1 MIQENLWDTAQ
12 KRGSEKVIRREVIM
26 RQMRDLEGKVRAM
39 FVQSDLGD
47 LVLGRLS
54 DGNSLSNILNGGRI
68 RHFGCK
74 RDVGMLLALIP
85 FRFQRSDRDKT
96 SIAIFQSSTRTIYQ
110 TLMKGISENAKGGVR
125 EQGK

>member
-12 KRGSEKVIRREVIM
+12 KRGSEKVIRREVMM

-85 FRFQRSDRDKT
+85 FRFQRSDRISVLHLKYIPDTDERNFRKCERG
-96 SIAIFQSSTRTIYQ
+96 STGAGE
-110 TLMKGISENAKGGVR
+110 MKILYVT
-125 EQGK
+125 

>member
-12 KRGSEKVIRREVIM
+12 KRGSEKVIRREVMM